1 MTNSLSR
8 RQFLKGSAV
17 AGAGLAAASLVGCGG
32 GGGDTSSKI
41 LRFGQANAK
50 LGLDMQK
57 STNSGTSSVA
67 DNIVESPLRW
77 TEDNELVP
85 CLFTEIP
92 TPEADGVTY
101 HCTLAEGIKCHD
113 GSTLTANDIKYS
125 FERMFTP
132 ATGAKSTYM
141 YDFIVG
147 AKDMLAGNA
156 TELSG
161 LTVEDDTHC
170 TFVLE
175 YPMATFT
182 ANLGINYADI
192 FPQAACE
199 AAGDSWGTGTDLVGT
214 GPYKLVSNDDTTQV
228 VMERFDDYHGG
239 TPNLD
244 RLIIKYIDDG
254 NTKMMSY
261 KNGDIDYCDLPSELL
276 QQYQN
281 DSEVSEQITQ
291 YLPLG
296 TQIVNLNLNDAE
308 LQDVRVRQA
317 LSLAINREELIET
330 VLFGAGE
337 PCSGFLNPAIPGYD
351 ESAPVFEY
359 NPDRARE
366 LLAEAGASDLH
377 LTCGV
382 RERDRSV
389 MVAVQGYW
397 QAVGVTLELNQLDNG
412 VWQQDWADGNL
423 MVTTV
428 GWFPLFADADNQMY
442 TYFFSEN
449 ASGKSSFYNN
459 AEFDDLMTRARQS
472 TNEDER
478 AELYRQAD
486 DILSRQDY
494 ATLPLFYPKY
504 QFVAKSY
511 VKNAKVSNLIYHM
524 MDIDIDNT
532 DSNYTGQE

>member
-1 MTNSLSR
+1 
-8 RQFLKGSAV
+8 
-17 AGAGLAAASLVGCGG
+17 
-32 GGGDTSSKI
+32 
-41 LRFGQANAK
+41 
-50 LGLDMQK
+50 
-57 STNSGTSSVA
+57 
-67 DNIVESPLRW
+67 
-77 TEDNELVP
+77 
-85 CLFTEIP
+85 
-92 TPEADGVTY
+92 
-101 HCTLAEGIKCHD
+101 
-113 GSTLTANDIKYS
+113 
-125 FERMFTP
+125 
-132 ATGAKSTYM
+132 
-141 YDFIVG
+141 
-147 AKDMLAGNA
+147 
-156 TELSG
+156 
-161 LTVEDDTHC
+161 
-170 TFVLE
+170 
-175 YPMATFT
+175 
-182 ANLGINYADI
+182 
-192 FPQAACE
+192 
-199 AAGDSWGTGTDLVGT
+199 
-214 GPYKLVSNDDTTQV
+214 
-228 VMERFDDYHGG
+228 MERFDDYHGG

-511 VKNAKVSNLIYHM
+511 VKNAKVGNLIYHM